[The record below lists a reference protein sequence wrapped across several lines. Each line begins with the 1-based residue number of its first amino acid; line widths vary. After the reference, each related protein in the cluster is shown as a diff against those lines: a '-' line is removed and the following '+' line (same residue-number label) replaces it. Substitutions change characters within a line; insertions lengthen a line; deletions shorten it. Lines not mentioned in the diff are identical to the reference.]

1 MSDIKK
7 MFERWR
13 RFLDGDLIGEAIS
26 DKAIGMEA
34 TSAKTFKDLLVKSP
48 ESARL
53 AIELIDSAIESWNV
67 LLTKDISSEEYR
79 SNAKFSL
86 GKPDAVTEDRK
97 IEACISEL
105 EEIKNEILIEYFP
118 GEAKTQ

>member
-13 RFLDGDLIGEAIS
+13 RFLDGDLINESIS
-26 DKAIGMEA
+26 DKTIGMEA
-34 TSAKTFKDLLVKSP
+34 SSAKTFKKLLVKSP

-53 AIELIDSAIESWNV
+53 AIELIDSAIESWKV

-86 GKPDAVTEDRK
+86 GKPDDVAEDRK
-97 IEACISEL
+97 IEACIGEL
-105 EEIKNEILIEYFP
+105 EEIKNEILLEYFP
-118 GEAKTQ
+118 EEAKSQ